1 MTTFLLRGI
10 RCSRVTSPDGSTLV
24 TPLEGP
30 HWRFYC
36 PPGKPFSYAELGAAI
51 DAIEAAERAGRVF
64 ERAGEK

>member
-1 MTTFLLRGI
+1 MTDFMIRGQMA
-10 RCSRVTSPDGSTLV
+10 RRVTNPDGSTLV

-64 ERAGEK
+64 ERAER